1 MAFLRRS
8 RGDDEPVIEPE
19 PRPTVP
25 EGTAQER
32 RAMVVEAGWG
42 RISIGSALA
51 GLFVAIGMV
60 ALLVGAALIA
70 WADVGRHI
78 LTRDLHTL
86 GVPTAGGRWETVATV
101 SGIEALATMCLGSL
115 LGGIAGERWHASLVR
130 RAAAPGYGPTAV
142 GPGYGRVSRGAD
154 ERSPDEDWEGAVR
167 R

>member
-1 MAFLRRS
+1 MARRS
-8 RGDDEPVIEPE
+8 GAAH
-19 PRPTVP
+19 
-25 EGTAQER
+25 GL
-32 RAMVVEAGWG
+32 VVFILG
-42 RISIGSALA
+42 
-51 GLFVAIGMV
+51 VAV
-60 ALLVGAALIA
+60 LVGAALIA

-101 SGIEALATMCLGSL
+101 SGIVALATMCLGSL

-154 ERSPDEDWEGAVR
+154 ERSHDED
-167 R
+167 

>member
-60 ALLVGAALIA
+60 ALLVGATAAIA
-70 WADVGRHI
+70 DGAGYDADVATNWNRWGMVAG
-78 LTRDLHTL
+78 L
-86 GVPTAGGRWETVATV
+86 GAALLLFVCFLYGSYTA
-101 SGIEALATMCLGSL
+101 
-115 LGGIAGERWHASLVR
+115 
-130 RAAAPGYGPTAV
+130 
-142 GPGYGRVSRGAD
+142 
-154 ERSPDEDWEGAVR
+154 
-167 R
+167 